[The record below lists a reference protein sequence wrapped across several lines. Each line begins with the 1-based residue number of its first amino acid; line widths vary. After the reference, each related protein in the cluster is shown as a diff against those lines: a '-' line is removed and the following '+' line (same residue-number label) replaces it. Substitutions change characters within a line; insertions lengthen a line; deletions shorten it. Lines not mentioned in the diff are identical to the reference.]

1 MCVYVN
7 ECIHN
12 LRVCSPVA
20 AALEYFD
27 ADSYLDIVVANYD
40 DSSVGILGNGDESLM
55 AQKKI

>member
-1 MCVYVN
+1 V
-7 ECIHN
+7 
-12 LRVCSPVA
+12 
-20 AALEYFD
+20 ALEYFD